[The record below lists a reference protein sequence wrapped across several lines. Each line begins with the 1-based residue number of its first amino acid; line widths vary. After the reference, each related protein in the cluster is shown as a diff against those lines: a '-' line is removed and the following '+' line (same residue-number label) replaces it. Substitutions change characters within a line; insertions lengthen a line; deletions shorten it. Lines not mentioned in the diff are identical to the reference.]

1 MSIYID
7 HAATTPALDSA
18 LRAMDNAARTLG
30 NPSSLHS
37 DGRAAR
43 KIVEDAR
50 DLIAAEVGCAPIEVI
65 FTGGGTEANNAAI
78 KGLFWASNKK
88 IILIS
93 AIEHHAVMDPA
104 QWCHEHDGAQVV
116 EIPVSKDG
124 VIDLEFLRTYVE
136 SHREDIA
143 LISVMHSNNETGVLQ
158 PIKEVVE
165 IAGDIPVHSDAVQS
179 FTKTPLNF
187 SDLGLTAMTISAH
200 KIGGPMGIGALIL
213 KRGIDIPALL
223 HGGGQE
229 REIRSGTLNTPAI
242 AGFAEAART
251 KAYNATV
258 INQLRKDFER
268 GVLAAIP
275 EAFINGE
282 FSPRLPGISNITF
295 PGTESETLLLL
306 LDAQNIS
313 CSTGAACTQGVH
325 RPSHVLVAMGHTE
338 ESSMSSLR
346 FSWGHTSTRE
356 EVEATLKALPPVI
369 HTGLAVR

>member
-1 MSIYID
+1 
-7 HAATTPALDSA
+7 
-18 LRAMDNAARTLG
+18 
-30 NPSSLHS
+30 
-37 DGRAAR
+37 
-43 KIVEDAR
+43 
-50 DLIAAEVGCAPIEVI
+50 
-65 FTGGGTEANNAAI
+65 
-78 KGLFWASNKK
+78 
-88 IILIS
+88 
-93 AIEHHAVMDPA
+93 MDPA
-104 QWCHEHDGAQVV
+104 KWLEENEGATVV
-116 EIPVSKDG
+116 EIPVTKGG
-124 VIDLEFLRTYVE
+124 VIDLDFLRTYVE
-136 SHREDIA
+136 SHRNDIA

-179 FTKTPLNF
+179 FTKTPLHF
-187 SDLGLTAMTISAH
+187 GELGLTSMTISAH
-200 KIGGPMGIGALIL
+200 KVGGPMGVGALIL
-213 KRGIDIPALL
+213 KRGMDIPALL

-242 AGFAEAART
+242 AGFAEAA
-251 KAYNATV
+251 KAKVYNSTV
-258 INQLRKDFER
+258 IDQLRKEFER

-282 FSPRLPGISNITF
+282 FSPRLAGISNITF

-325 RPSHVLVAMGHTE
+325 RPSHVLVAMGHSE

-346 FSWGHTSTRE
+346 FSWGYSSTRE